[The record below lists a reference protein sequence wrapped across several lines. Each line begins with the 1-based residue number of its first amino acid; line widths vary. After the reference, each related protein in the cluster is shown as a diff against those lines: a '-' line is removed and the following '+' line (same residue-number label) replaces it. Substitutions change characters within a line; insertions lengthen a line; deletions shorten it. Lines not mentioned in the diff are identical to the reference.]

1 MTIKVLVTGAGQ
13 LAWELART
21 CPAEVELIALS
32 RADLDIADEAQ
43 VSACIEKHQPNA
55 VINAAAYTAVDK
67 AEQEREAAQSV
78 NENGPKYLAKY
89 CQKQGAYFLHVSTD
103 FVFDGSAS
111 RPYSPD
117 SPKSPLG
124 VYGET
129 KSAGEDAIAAQMDT
143 HWAVIRTAWVYSS
156 HGNNFVKTML
166 RLMAEKPVLGVVGDQ
181 VGTPTWA
188 KGLAE
193 ACWATLGQKLEG
205 VYHWTDAGVASWY
218 DFAVAIQRGGIS
230 LGLLDTEI
238 PINSIAT
245 EDYPTPAKRPAYSV
259 LDKKKI
265 LAVLPLKAVHW
276 QDQLQSMMAELKE
289 H

>member
-1 MTIKVLVTGAGQ
+1 MKVLVTGAGQ

-21 CPAEVELIALS
+21 CPADVELVTLP
-32 RADLDIADEAQ
+32 RAELDISEEAQ
-43 VSACIEKHQPNA
+43 VASCIEKHQPDA

-67 AEQEREAAQSV
+67 AEQERDVASAV
-78 NENGPKYLAKY
+78 NENGPKFLAKY
-89 CQKQGAYFLHVSTD
+89 CQQAGAYFLHVSTD

-129 KSAGEDAIAAQMDT
+129 KSAGEDAIAEQMDKR
-143 HWAVIRTAWVYSS
+143 WAVIRTAWVYSS

-166 RLMAEKPVLGVVGDQ
+166 RLMDEKPALGVVGDQ

-193 ACWATLGQKLEG
+193 ACWAALDQNLEG
-205 VYHWTDAGVASWY
+205 VYHWTDTGVASWY
-218 DFAVAIQRGGIS
+218 DFAIAIQRLGLS
-230 LGLLDTEI
+230 LGLLDSDI

-245 EDYPTPAKRPAYSV
+245 EDYPTPAKRPSYSV

-265 LAVLPLKAVHW
+265 LEALPVKAVHW
-276 QDQLQSMMAELKE
+276 QDQLQLMMAELKAQ
-289 H
+289 

>member
-1 MTIKVLVTGAGQ
+1 MKTKVLVTGAGQ

-21 CPAEVELIALS
+21 CPADVELVALP
-32 RADLDIADEAQ
+32 RAVLDISDEVQ
-43 VSACIEKHQPNA
+43 VASCIEKHQPNA

-67 AEQEREAAQSV
+67 AEQERDAASAV
-78 NENGPKYLAKY
+78 NENGPKYLARY
-89 CQKQGAYFLHVSTD
+89 CQQVGAYFLHVSTD

-111 RPYSPD
+111 QPYSPE
-117 SPKSPLG
+117 SSKSPLG

-129 KSAGEDAIAAQMDT
+129 KSAGEDAIQKQMNKR
-143 HWAVIRTAWVYSS
+143 WAIIRTAWVYSS
-156 HGNNFVKTML
+156 YGNNFVKTML
-166 RLMAEKPVLGVVGDQ
+166 RLMAEKPALGVVGDQ

-193 ACWATLGQKLEG
+193 ACWATLDQKLEG

-218 DFAVAIQRGGIS
+218 DFAVAIQRAGIS
-230 LGLLDTEI
+230 LGLLDVGI
-238 PINSIAT
+238 PINSITT

-265 LAVLPLKAVHW
+265 LDALPIKAVHW
-276 QDQLQSMMAELKE
+276 QDQLQLMMTELKE

>member
-1 MTIKVLVTGAGQ
+1 MTKKVLVTGAGQ

-21 CPAEVELIALS
+21 CPSDVELIALP
-32 RADLDIADEAQ
+32 RAELDIADEAQ
-43 VSACIEKHQPNA
+43 VASCIEKYQPDA

-67 AEQEREAAQSV
+67 AEQERDVAQAV
-78 NENGPKYLAKY
+78 NEKGPGYLAKY
-89 CQKQGAYFLHVSTD
+89 CQKAGAYFLHISTD

-111 RPYSPD
+111 RPYSPS

-129 KSAGEDAIAAQMDT
+129 KSAGEEAIAEHMDK

-166 RLMAEKPVLGVVGDQ
+166 RLMADKPALGVVGDQ

-193 ACWATLGQKLEG
+193 VCWEALSLKAEG
-205 VYHWTDAGVASWY
+205 VYHWTDSGVASWY
-218 DFAVAIQRGGIS
+218 DFAVAIQRTGRS

-238 PINSIAT
+238 PINSITT
-245 EDYPTPAKRPAYSV
+245 EDYPTPAQRPAYSV

-265 LAVLPLKAVHW
+265 LETLPVKAVHW
-276 QDQLQSMMAELKE
+276 QDQLQLMMAELKAQ
-289 H
+289 